1 MSHSADATSLDPS
14 LGTALSGALEL
25 AVNTALKYD
34 PATRQKIAAM
44 TDILAINIEK
54 PALCLYFCGSSE
66 GISVMHYCENPATTE
81 VSGSLSALFTLIK
94 NPGSLAQSDVSVAG
108 KIGVLQQWQDIF
120 SDLDIDWE
128 DALASILGDA
138 SPYAASAIKK
148 TVNYAKQQ
156 QQEIHRLG
164 QEYLIEEL
172 RIVPSEPELE
182 QFYSQVRDTAL
193 AVDRIGARIAQLQN
207 TLNQKG

>member
-1 MSHSADATSLDPS
+1 M
-14 LGTALSGALEL
+14 
-25 AVNTALKYD
+25 
-34 PATRQKIAAM
+34 
-44 TDILAINIEK
+44 
-54 PALCLYFCGSSE
+54 
-66 GISVMHYCENPATTE
+66 
-81 VSGSLSALFTLIK
+81 
-94 NPGSLAQSDVSVAG
+94 
-108 KIGVLQQWQDIF
+108 
-120 SDLDIDWE
+120 
-128 DALASILGDA
+128 ASILGDA